1 MRHIYEKTHTLFAP
15 DNFAAQKTL
24 KALFAVIY
32 LWESF
37 FELSTVLLTTLSVSS
52 LVSPR
57 LLKSGKNYLSIF
69 FLLLW
74 KAVVC

>member
-1 MRHIYEKTHTLFAP
+1 MRDMYEWTHTSFAP

-37 FELSTVLLTTLSVSS
+37 FELSTVLFTTLSVAHT
-52 LVSPR
+52 LPASPLGIR
-57 LLKSGKNYLSIF
+57 E
-69 FLLLW
+69 
-74 KAVVC
+74 